1 MEQNSSTSDS
11 RVMYPIYILGRSGEV
26 MLLAVWI
33 TSTAPMNTDISAMS
47 GMELMTSFSA
57 SMKNCLMDS
66 RHFSGRLNT
75 SLRNIRY
82 RPVSY
87 RKCLIMS
94 SKVRIKSVK
103 WQLKF

>member
-1 MEQNSSTSDS
+1 MT
-11 RVMYPIYILGRSGEV
+11 R
-26 MLLAVWI
+26 
-33 TSTAPMNTDISAMS
+33 TAPINTDIRAMS

-57 SMKNCLMDS
+57 SMKNCLTDS

-94 SKVRIKSVK
+94 SKVRIISLK
-103 WQLKF
+103 WPENF